1 MKRFQQ
7 AREAPLMIRDT
18 VTHWSGDISSA
29 APAIVFGAR
38 LPLAFWTEARDEQTP
53 RRGDEAKSHDDV

>member
-38 LPLAFWTEARDEQTP
+38 LPLAFDGSKGRASATA
-53 RRGDEAKSHDDV
+53 G